1 VGKNRSAAGRNH
13 QAVLLC
19 HFSGLYWQENLQQPL
34 VNERNTIFNAL
45 VVREQ
50 DGSFQRAVAE
60 LPDDIGAEPR

>member
-1 VGKNRSAAGRNH
+1 M
-13 QAVLLC
+13 
-19 HFSGLYWQENLQQPL
+19 
-34 VNERNTIFNAL
+34 NETTIFNAL